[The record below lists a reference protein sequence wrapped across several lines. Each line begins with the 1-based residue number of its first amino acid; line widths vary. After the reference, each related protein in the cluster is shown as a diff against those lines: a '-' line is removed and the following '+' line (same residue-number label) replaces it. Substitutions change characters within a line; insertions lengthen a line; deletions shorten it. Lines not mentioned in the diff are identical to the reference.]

1 MPDHNKND
9 RGMRRIFWFCWA
21 ALCLIVS
28 GSSWAET
35 VLVAPRPVVWKHF
48 LGVNAHLL
56 WFAPQQDTRQLQ
68 MLRALGLHWVRVDLH
83 WDRLE
88 PEQQQYQLQALDTVV
103 NLLQAQQMKS
113 VFYLVGSAPFATSAP
128 FFLPYTDQYPPEY
141 DRQFARRMAL
151 LAGRY
156 PSVSAWQIWNEPNL
170 PAFWRPWGNA
180 QAYGELL
187 QDSVRAIRQVS
198 PDKTV
203 VMAGMAYYSQMPM
216 HKRLMLEQLG
226 ASGAFGLGAVVAY
239 HPYSQF
245 PEGDEPAAQD
255 FILRGN
261 LLNQRLRAAGV
272 GRIWATEW
280 GWSSYAGPREE
291 QPVIGRAGQA
301 DFVLRR
307 LALMSAMDY
316 DRIFLF
322 ALSDLDSRA
331 TIRDRSYG
339 LLDLNGQPKSVY
351 RALARFLAATGPMLI
366 PAHEPV
372 VQNPP
377 ADLYSIGWKKPD
389 GSHVWMFWAA
399 NPVTVTLS
407 GIGQA
412 MLIDPVRDEQHR
424 LQSAT
429 GSRLLL
435 VPVKQQLQL
444 LAWH

>member
-1 MPDHNKND
+1 MD
-9 RGMRRIFWFCWA
+9 MRRLCWVCWV
-21 ALCLIVS
+21 ALCLTMS
-28 GSSWAET
+28 GNSWAET
-35 VLVAPRPVVWKHF
+35 ILVAPRPVVWKDF

-56 WFAPQQDTRQLQ
+56 WFAPHQDTQQLQ
-68 MLRALGLHWVRVDLH
+68 MLRALGLQWVRVDLH

-88 PEQQQYQLQALDTVV
+88 PEPQQYQYPALDAVV
-103 NLLQAQQMKS
+103 DLLRTQQMKS

-128 FFLPYTDQYPPEY
+128 FFSPYKDQYPPEH
-141 DRQFARRMAL
+141 DQQFARRMAL
-151 LAGRY
+151 LAKRY
-156 PSVSAWQIWNEPNL
+156 PSVNAWQIWNEPNL

-226 ASGAFGLGAVVAY
+226 ALGAFGLGTVVTY
-239 HPYSQF
+239 HPYSQS
-245 PEGDEPAAQD
+245 PEGDDPVAQD
-255 FILRGN
+255 FIVRGN

-272 GRIWATEW
+272 ANVWATEW

-291 QPVIGRAGQA
+291 QPIIGRDGQA
-301 DFVLRR
+301 DYVLRR

-322 ALSDLDSRA
+322 ALSDLDDRA
-331 TIRDRSYG
+331 SVRDRSYG
-339 LLDLNGQPKSVY
+339 LLDLNGQPKPVY
-351 RALARFLAATGPMLI
+351 TALARFLEATGPVLI
-366 PAHEPV
+366 PAAAPN

-377 ADLYSIGWKKPD
+377 ADLYSIGWTKPD
-389 GSHVWMFWAA
+389 GSHVWMFWAT
-399 NPVTVTLS
+399 NPVTVVLH

-412 MLIDPVRDEQHR
+412 TSVDPLRNEQR
-424 LQSAT
+424 QLQSSA
-429 GSRLLL
+429 GSQLLL
-435 VPVKQQLQL
+435 VPVTKSLQL
-444 LAWH
+444 LVWH